1 MYRKT
6 MGYTQRQA
14 AHLLGLYDT
23 KWLSLWEKGIAKPN
37 AVALLKLSII
47 YRTFPQELY
56 HDLFIELLEELQ
68 AQELQLFI
76 HQ

>member
-14 AHLLGLYDT
+14 AELLGLYDT
-23 KWLSLWEKGIAKPN
+23 KRLSLWEKGVTKPN
-37 AVALLKLSII
+37 AVTLLKLSII

-56 HDLFIELLEELQ
+56 HDLFNELREELN
-68 AQELQLFI
+68 AQELHLFI
-76 HQ
+76 NQ